1 MKFKN
6 TLKSIFDEFSTEIYC
21 FRETGDLDDEL
32 YEATFE
38 YLMNTGNIPY
48 GVAKART
55 GDPYEFVCNFLLDG
69 YRNSKDIS
77 EHI

>member
-6 TLKSIFDEFSTEIYC
+6 TLESIFDEFSTEIYC
-21 FRETGDLDDEL
+21 LRETGDLDDEL

-38 YLMNTGNIPY
+38 YLINTGNIPY

-69 YRNSKDIS
+69 YRNSKNIS

>member
-21 FRETGDLDDEL
+21 LRETGDLDDEL
-32 YEATFE
+32 YEAMFD
-38 YLMNTGNIPY
+38 YLINTGNIPY

-69 YRNSKDIS
+69 YRNSKNIS
-77 EHI
+77 

>member
-6 TLKSIFDEFSTEIYC
+6 TLKSIFDEYSTEIYC
-21 FRETGDLDDEL
+21 LRETGDLDDEL
-32 YEATFE
+32 YEATFD
-38 YLMNTGNIPY
+38 YLINTGNIPY

-69 YRNSKDIS
+69 YRNSKKIS
-77 EHI
+77 